1 MVGMVGNYSV
11 ISELGQ
17 GAFGK
22 VYKVCN
28 GETHEQVIFFII
40 MTIDASVY

>member
-1 MVGMVGNYSV
+1 MIGNYSV
-11 ISELGQ
+11 LSELGQ

-28 GETHEQVIFFII
+28 GETHDTNEQV
-40 MTIDASVY
+40 Y